1 MDYLI
6 TDGPGRAAFVRYWRL
21 LALAVADHP
30 SAVACEF
37 MNEPMTIR
45 RPLAF
50 DTWRAAGEA
59 VNAVIPDMAVSV
71 MDTGEG
77 VLLPS
82 WLVNVTGGGGFIS
95 TDTLQWIKTARTVYY
110 AWHWYGL
117 PATPTEAVA
126 DAEALGES
134 WGVPTIVRF
143 FVITRANPVP
153 PSSHPLPPP
162 SSTKA
167 TEYGDCVADKTF
179 AAANVSRLYWHCKF
193 RREPR
198 APLRYLYPSTPP
210 KPYQNRLGVLH
221 HGAFFWEPL
230 RAKQHL
236 WGVHSRVGIG
246 VHRRTVRSL
255 KRRRQTNYYYYLCL
269 SLS

>member
-153 PSSHPLPPP
+153 PSSHPLPPLHP
-162 SSTKA
+162 QRPRNTGTVWRTKRLRLP
-167 TEYGDCVADKTF
+167 TF
-179 AAANVSRLYWHCKF
+179 RACIGIVSFDANHARLYGTFTRLHPPNPTKTDSAYCTTG
-193 RREPR
+193 
-198 APLRYLYPSTPP
+198 PSFG
-210 KPYQNRLGVLH
+210 NRSVPNSTFGACILGWAS
-221 HGAFFWEPL
+221 GSTAGPC
-230 RAKQHL
+230 
-236 WGVHSRVGIG
+236 GP
-246 VHRRTVRSL
+246 
-255 KRRRQTNYYYYLCL
+255 
-269 SLS
+269 